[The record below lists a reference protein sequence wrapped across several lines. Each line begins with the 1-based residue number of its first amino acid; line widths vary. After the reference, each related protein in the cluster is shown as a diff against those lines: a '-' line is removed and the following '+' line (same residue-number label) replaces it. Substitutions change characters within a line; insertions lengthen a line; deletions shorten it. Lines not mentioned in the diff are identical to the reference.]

1 MAEVLG
7 FISEKA
13 GRLGADCDDGSVLTC
28 LDAFVAAYAGFGV
41 LDDDV
46 LVKAKEL
53 IDLAK
58 NLFRTSL

>member
-28 LDAFVAAYAGFGV
+28 LDTFVAAYAGFRV
-41 LDDDV
+41 LDHDV
-46 LVKAKEL
+46 LM
-53 IDLAK
+53 
-58 NLFRTSL
+58 